1 MCRVVVSLS
10 VGWLLKWM
18 GSMAFDM
25 SIWKSEIRRG
35 VVELCLLTAV
45 REREGYGYE
54 IIQRIQ
60 QKSGIELTESTVYP
74 MLTRL
79 ANQGLLATRLEK
91 SPQGPARRYFRLTAD
106 GKRKYEAMLEHW
118 ESFTES
124 VSKMLVQ
131 ELN

>member
-1 MCRVVVSLS
+1 
-10 VGWLLKWM
+10 
-18 GSMAFDM
+18 MAFDM

-79 ANQGLLATRLEK
+79 AKQGLLATRLEP
-91 SPQGPARRYFRLTAD
+91 SPQGPARRYFRLTTD
-106 GKRKYEAMLEHW
+106 GKRKYEEMLEHW

-124 VSKMLVQ
+124 VSKMLVPKSKQ
-131 ELN
+131 GESDDCG